1 MIRTFKETALRIFHR
16 HSLPRWLV
24 FIMDVSF
31 VFLSFFFAYLLR
43 FNLVAKAVNMGLAF
57 DQAILVTAVYALFM
71 LIFKSYSGLIRH
83 TTIKDAYN
91 IFLTTSISLLILLL
105 LSLFSRV
112 YGWRDLFDIPLSIL
126 MIHYG
131 ILTILL
137 FFFRVFIKMFY
148 EFASAS
154 TSEKK
159 SVAIFGAG
167 EMGIVVRRMLESDN
181 RSGYRIKWFVDDN
194 KKLQGKKVDGI
205 PVLSPRI
212 ITRELLRENNIKVV
226 VLAINKLS
234 RERRKEILEAFIEFG
249 VEVLETPSFDT
260 WLNGELQVKNLRK
273 VNLEDL
279 LGRDPIKLDLEKIE
293 KGLRGKTIMVTG
305 AAGSIGSEIV
315 RQLIKYDVGR
325 LILIDQAET
334 PSFYL
339 ENELR
344 LKNGIHPFHIIIGDI
359 TNRERMDQVFSA
371 YKPEIVFHAAAYKH
385 VPVMESHPHEA
396 FRVNVG
402 GTKIVSDLAIQ
413 HKVEKFVYVSTDKA
427 VNPTNVMG
435 ATKKLCELLIFSQSN
450 RKDSKTQFVTT
461 RFGNVLGSNGSVI
474 PLFKKQIE
482 NGGPITVT
490 DPDIKR
496 FFMTIPEACELV
508 LEAGFMGNGGE
519 IFVFDM
525 GKPVKIMDIAIQ
537 LIRLS
542 GLEPYEDIKIKVTG
556 LRPGEKLYEELFAPD
571 EIRLQTHNP
580 KIEIAKLNS
589 SNENHITTRID
600 EILSNLYSSSP
611 EEIKNALKE
620 LVPGYTTSSTL

>member
-1 MIRTFKETALRIFHR
+1 M
-16 HSLPRWLV
+16 
-24 FIMDVSF
+24 
-31 VFLSFFFAYLLR
+31 
-43 FNLVAKAVNMGLAF
+43 
-57 DQAILVTAVYALFM
+57 LF
-71 LIFKSYSGLIRH
+71 
-83 TTIKDAYN
+83 
-91 IFLTTSISLLILLL
+91 
-105 LSLFSRV
+105 
-112 YGWRDLFDIPLSIL
+112 
-126 MIHYG
+126 
-131 ILTILL
+131 
-137 FFFRVFIKMFY
+137 
-148 EFASAS
+148 
-154 TSEKK
+154 
-159 SVAIFGAG
+159 
-167 EMGIVVRRMLESDN
+167 
-181 RSGYRIKWFVDDN
+181 
-194 KKLQGKKVDGI
+194 
-205 PVLSPRI
+205 
-212 ITRELLRENNIKVV
+212 
-226 VLAINKLS
+226 
-234 RERRKEILEAFIEFG
+234 
-249 VEVLETPSFDT
+249 
-260 WLNGELQVKNLRK
+260 
-273 VNLEDL
+273 
-279 LGRDPIKLDLEKIE
+279 
-293 KGLRGKTIMVTG
+293 
-305 AAGSIGSEIV
+305 GS
-315 RQLIKYDVGR
+315 
-325 LILIDQAET
+325 
-334 PSFYL
+334 
-339 ENELR
+339 
-344 LKNGIHPFHIIIGDI
+344 
-359 TNRERMDQVFSA
+359 
-371 YKPEIVFHAAAYKH
+371 
-385 VPVMESHPHEA
+385 PVMESHPHEA